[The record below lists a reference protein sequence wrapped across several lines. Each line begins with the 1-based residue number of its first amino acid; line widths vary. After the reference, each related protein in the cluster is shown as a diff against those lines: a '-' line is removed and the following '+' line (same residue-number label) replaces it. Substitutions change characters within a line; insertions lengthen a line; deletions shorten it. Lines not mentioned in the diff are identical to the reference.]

1 MMISRRTLCAAAA
14 AAPFA
19 AWPFA
24 SAYAA
29 GSGIELMQ
37 AQVQKRSDGVYL
49 SASWEFDLAI
59 TLIES
64 LRRGIA
70 LYFVC
75 EARLQKKRW
84 YWLDKDLAEAELVQ
98 RISFSPLARNYR
110 LSFGGLSRTFDSLEQ
125 VLPLVRQIHDWRIA
139 DVSAVEDADDIEAE
153 VRMRLDASRLPKP
166 LQVTIGGNSDW
177 DLDSD
182 WISVRITRSAA

>member
-1 MMISRRTLCAAAA
+1 MISRRTFCTAAAA
-14 AAPFA
+14 LPLA

-24 SAYAA
+24 AA
-29 GSGIELMQ
+29 RAESSGIELMQ
-37 AQVQKRSDGVYL
+37 ARVDNRPDGL
-49 SASWEFDLAI
+49 FLNASWEFDLAI

-75 EARLQKKRW
+75 EVQLQKKRW
-84 YWLDKDLAEAELVQ
+84 YWLDKDLVHAEFVQ
-98 RISFSPLARNYR
+98 RVSFSPLSRNYR
-110 LSFGGLSRTFDSLEQ
+110 LSIGGLSQSFDSLVQ
-125 VLPLVRQIHDWRIA
+125 VLPLVRQVHGWRI
-139 DVSAVEDADDIEAE
+139 SGPLPGEDIEDFEAE

-182 WISVRITRSAA
+182 WIPVPIHNASS

>member
-1 MMISRRTLCAAAA
+1 MVSRRTLCAAAA

-19 AWPFA
+19 AWPLA
-24 SAYAA
+24 CARAE
-29 GSGIELMQ
+29 GVELMQ
-37 AQVQKRSDGVYL
+37 AQVEKRSDGLYL
-49 SASWEFDLAI
+49 SANWEFDLAI

-75 EARLQKKRW
+75 EARVQKTRW
-84 YWLDKDLAEAELVQ
+84 YWFDKDLVHAELVQ
-98 RISFSPLARNYR
+98 RISFSPLSRSYR
-110 LSFGGLSRTFDSLEQ
+110 LSLGGLSQSFDSLEQ
-125 VLPLVRQIHDWRIA
+125 ILPLVKQIHDWRFA
-139 DVSAVEDADDIEAE
+139 DASVMEGEGEDELEAE

-182 WISVRITRSAA
+182 WIGVRVRSAAR

>member
-59 TLIES
+59 TLI
-64 LRRGIA
+64 
-70 LYFVC
+70 
-75 EARLQKKRW
+75 
-84 YWLDKDLAEAELVQ
+84 
-98 RISFSPLARNYR
+98 
-110 LSFGGLSRTFDSLEQ
+110 
-125 VLPLVRQIHDWRIA
+125 
-139 DVSAVEDADDIEAE
+139 
-153 VRMRLDASRLPKP
+153 
-166 LQVTIGGNSDW
+166 
-177 DLDSD
+177 
-182 WISVRITRSAA
+182 

>member
-19 AWPFA
+19 TWPFA
-24 SAYAA
+24 YAHAA
-29 GSGIELMQ
+29 GDGIELMQ
-37 AQVQKRSDGVYL
+37 AQVQKRSDGIYL
-49 SASWEFDLAI
+49 TAHWEFDLAI

-84 YWLDKDLAEAELVQ
+84 YWLDKDLVETELVQ
-98 RISFSPLARNYR
+98 RVSFSPLARNYR
-110 LSFGGLSRTFDSLEQ
+110 LSFGGLSRTFDSLDQ
-125 VLPLVRQIHDWRIA
+125 VLPLVRIIRDWRIA
-139 DVSAVEDADDIEAE
+139 DASVAADADDVEVE

-182 WISVRITRSAA
+182 WIPVRITKPLA

>member
-1 MMISRRTLCAAAA
+1 MISRRTLCAAVA

-24 SAYAA
+24 AA
-29 GSGIELMQ
+29 HAEGDGIALMQ
-37 AQVQKRSDGVYL
+37 VRVENRSDGLYL
-49 SASWEFDLAI
+49 TASWEFDLAI

-75 EARLQKKRW
+75 EMRLQRKRW
-84 YWLDKDLAEAELVQ
+84 YWFDEDLVHSELVQ
-98 RISFSPLARNYR
+98 RISFSPLSRSYR
-110 LSFGGLSRTFDSLEQ
+110 LSMGGLSQSFDSLEQ
-125 VLPLVRQIHDWRIA
+125 ILPLVKQIHDWRVTTPIA
-139 DVSAVEDADDIEAE
+139 PDDIEDFEAE

-177 DLDSD
+177 NLDSD
-182 WISVRITRSAA
+182 WIPVRIRNTPA

>member
-1 MMISRRTLCAAAA
+1 MISRRTLCAAAA

-19 AWPFA
+19 VWPFA
-24 SAYAA
+24 AHAE
-29 GSGIELMQ
+29 GDGIALMQ
-37 AQVQKRSDGVYL
+37 ARAENRPDGLYL
-49 SASWEFDLAI
+49 TASWEFDLAI

-75 EARLQKKRW
+75 EMRLQKKRW
-84 YWLDKDLAEAELVQ
+84 YWFDENLVHAELVQ
-98 RISFSPLARNYR
+98 RISFSPLSRNYR
-110 LSFGGLSRTFDSLEQ
+110 LSMGGLSQGFDSLEQ
-125 VLPLVRQIHDWRIA
+125 VLPLVKQVHDWRVA
-139 DVSAVEDADDIEAE
+139 SQVSPDDVDDFEAE

-177 DLDSD
+177 NLDSD
-182 WISVRITRSAA
+182 WIPVRIRNAAA